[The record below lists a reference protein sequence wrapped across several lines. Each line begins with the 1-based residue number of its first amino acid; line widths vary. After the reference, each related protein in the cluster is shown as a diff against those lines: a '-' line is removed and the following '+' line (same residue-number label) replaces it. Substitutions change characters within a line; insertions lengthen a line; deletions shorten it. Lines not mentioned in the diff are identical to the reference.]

1 MSAIL
6 ISSNDVINKEATDR
20 EELSKFNIFIMQ
32 VLNNRPIG
40 KLKPNPEME
49 FNMRQ
54 ILYL

>member
-6 ISSNDVINKEATDR
+6 MSSNDVINKEATDR

-32 VLNNRPIG
+32 LVNNRPIG

-54 ILYL
+54 IL